1 MSRKRSCEVCGE
13 SAGALSSLDDGGT
26 RRIVLCQAH
35 AERAA
40 IAGATSAEAVRALF
54 IEDAGRR
61 ALVSRRAEDERR
73 VFPPRPEGRRI
84 ARGRRD
90 ADQPRRARVG
100 HANAPSSAS
109 GATTGDGEA

>member
-13 SAGALSSLDDGGT
+13 SSGALPRLDGGT
-26 RRIVLCQAH
+26 RLLVLCQVH
-35 AERAA
+35 AEQAM

-61 ALVSRRAEDERR
+61 ALVARRAEDERR

-84 ARGRRD
+84 ASGRRS
-90 ADQPRRARVG
+90 ADQPPPREGRPRQRAG
-100 HANAPSSAS
+100 
-109 GATTGDGEA
+109 

>member
-1 MSRKRSCEVCGE
+1 MNRKRSCEVCGE
-13 SAGALSSLDDGGT
+13 SVGALLRLDVGT

-35 AERAA
+35 AERAT
-40 IAGATSAEAVRALF
+40 IAGAASAEAVRALF

-90 ADQPRRARVG
+90 ADQPPSREGRPRQRAV
-100 HANAPSSAS
+100 
-109 GATTGDGEA
+109 